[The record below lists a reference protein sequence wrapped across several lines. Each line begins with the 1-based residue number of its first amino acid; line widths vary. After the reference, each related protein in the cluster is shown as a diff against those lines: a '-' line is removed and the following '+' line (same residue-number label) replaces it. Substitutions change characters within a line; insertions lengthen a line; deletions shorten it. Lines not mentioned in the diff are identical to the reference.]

1 MKAAKSNLR
10 RICAI
15 FFTFVMILGTVVVPS
30 DKALA
35 GATNIAG
42 VGVVVTQ
49 SSDVTYDGKLHYPDI
64 TFTPA
69 DGVDTDNLSIS
80 YYNPVTKAWVD
91 EIPGFKDIGT
101 YTVNVK
107 VLYKTNSISN
117 SATLTIKAS
126 DSSEG
131 GDSGEGGEG

>member
-35 GATNIAG
+35 GTISTN
-42 VGVVVTQ
+42 VGVIVTQ
-49 SSDVTYDGKLHYPDI
+49 NSDITYDGEVHYPDI

-80 YYNPVTKAWVD
+80 YYNLVTKAW
-91 EIPGFKDIGT
+91 
-101 YTVNVK
+101 
-107 VLYKTNSISN
+107 
-117 SATLTIKAS
+117 
-126 DSSEG
+126 G
-131 GDSGEGGEG
+131 G